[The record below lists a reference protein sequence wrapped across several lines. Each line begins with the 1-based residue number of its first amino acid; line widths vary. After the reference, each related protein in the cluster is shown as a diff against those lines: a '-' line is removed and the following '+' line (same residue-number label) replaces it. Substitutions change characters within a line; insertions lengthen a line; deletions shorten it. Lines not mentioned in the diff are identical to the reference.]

1 MAIEFYRVRPIEGG
15 RIRCE
20 VEFDSLAHFTR
31 CANELLGVPDGVAFS
46 HAERVSRNARQLT
59 PEQTEAMR
67 NQMKREAAGAA
78 VGQALPG
85 YGPRDFFGDPLTQP
99 LPSYITAHV
108 PRVLITAPDEPPL
121 RAGGFMSADEAKV
134 GGTD

>member
-20 VEFDSLAHFTR
+20 VEFDSLAHFAR

-59 PEQTEAMR
+59 PEQTDAMR
-67 NQMKREAAGAA
+67 AQMRREAAERATGRSIPAP
-78 VGQALPG
+78 V
-85 YGPRDFFGDPLTQP
+85 Y
-99 LPSYITAHV
+99 AHV
-108 PRVLITAPDEPPL
+108 PPYVVAQDEPPL